1 MNRIAILTDHM
12 ETGQNVADQVTRFYH
27 ELGIFP
33 RIDIHQ
39 DREIFFNTVLQTIP
53 TGVIILL
60 RGVHS
65 LNAAEHL
72 RALLPECGLIWCS
85 DLDFSLHA
93 FRLRAEY
100 FILMPVSETVLH
112 DALSVWNER
121 NSLRTGENIK

>member
-1 MNRIAILTDHM
+1 MNRIAILTEHI
-12 ETGQNVADQVTRFYH
+12 ETGQNVVDQVTRFYH
-27 ELGIFP
+27 KLGIFP
-33 RIDIHQ
+33 RIDLHQ
-39 DREIFFNTVLQTIP
+39 DREIFFNTLLQAMP

-60 RGVHS
+60 SGVAS

-100 FILMPVSETVLH
+100 FILMPVSETILH

-121 NSLRTGENIK
+121 NFHRTGVNIK